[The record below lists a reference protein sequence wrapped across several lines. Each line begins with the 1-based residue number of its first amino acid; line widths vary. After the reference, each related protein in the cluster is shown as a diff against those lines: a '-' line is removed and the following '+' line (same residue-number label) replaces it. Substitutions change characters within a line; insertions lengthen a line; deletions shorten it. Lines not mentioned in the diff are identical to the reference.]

1 MEQEANYNIFRAG
14 LHPNSTVFWHQTW
27 IVLMRI
33 NARVEHSHF
42 STGHKFAWNTSPTEN
57 TDTKTTL
64 CGSDS
69 FFKRNYLTE
78 GFEKTTKEREGGWSI
93 TNTIIKPG
101 CCVWNATHNVHFPSE
116 RRLISNI
123 SKGGRCLRG
132 FEEPWRYWQPIFL
145 NFSNSETKS
154 DWSALEAAPLSAPLR
169 CSNLVIIKHTYTP
182 MTRFFWSRPRD

>member
-78 GFEKTTKEREGGWSI
+78 GFEKTTKERERGLIHHKYHHQAWMLRMKRDTQCSFSIWATFDLKHLEGGSVPPRFWGAM
-93 TNTIIKPG
+93 TLLTADLLKLFQL
-101 CCVWNATHNVHFPSE
+101 WN
-116 RRLISNI
+116 
-123 SKGGRCLRG
+123 
-132 FEEPWRYWQPIFL
+132 
-145 NFSNSETKS
+145 
-154 DWSALEAAPLSAPLR
+154 
-169 CSNLVIIKHTYTP
+169 
-182 MTRFFWSRPRD
+182 